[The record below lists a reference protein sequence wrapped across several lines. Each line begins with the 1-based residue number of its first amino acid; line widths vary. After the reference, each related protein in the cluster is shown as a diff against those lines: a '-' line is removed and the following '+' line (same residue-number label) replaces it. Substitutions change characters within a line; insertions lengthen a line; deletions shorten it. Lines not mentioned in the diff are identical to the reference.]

1 MPTLSFEDLEVYQ
14 LSEKLADA
22 IWSMVLDW
30 DPFARDTVGRQ
41 LVRAADSV
49 GANIAEGSGRGTY
62 KDNKHYA
69 RIGRGSFKET
79 RHFLRRAYRRGLM
92 SEEQSNHLSP
102 LIDELGPRL
111 NAYIRSIGIHYKRP
125 RKPETDE

>member
-22 IWSMVLDW
+22 IWS
-30 DPFARDTVGRQ
+30 
-41 LVRAADSV
+41 
-49 GANIAEGSGRGTY
+49 SGRGTY
-62 KDNKHYA
+62 KDNKHFA

-92 SEEQSNHLSP
+92 SEEQSNQLRP

-111 NAYIRSIGIHYKRP
+111 NADIRSIGIHYERP